1 MQGTASLTV
10 GCAIIIGC
18 TGGSILYFK
27 AASVAASQTNPRPID
42 PRESERDRAS
52 VSGAGGRGLTPF
64 HGCPARSSYH
74 KDKHCV
80 CDLGYACTHTDAQ
93 LATVHCHHGYRQ
105 ISGNGSKIFSL
116 DSLPRSGFRRR
127 KCPLCH
133 CSFVPHST
141 SSSPTR
147 RDLLE
152 VDAPSSSSPKEPT
165 QPRELHPANQ
175 ALLSVLKTVRY
186 DHPVSPS

>member
-1 MQGTASLTV
+1 MQGTASLTTVNDDV

-52 VSGAGGRGLTPF
+52 VSGAGGRGFINAFSRMSCKIKLL
-64 HGCPARSSYH
+64 Y

-127 KCPLCH
+127 KCPL
-133 CSFVPHST
+133 
-141 SSSPTR
+141 
-147 RDLLE
+147 
-152 VDAPSSSSPKEPT
+152 
-165 QPRELHPANQ
+165 
-175 ALLSVLKTVRY
+175 
-186 DHPVSPS
+186 